1 MNCILK
7 SYFLDGI
14 PICSDCGSWNFL
26 RTRVRGV
33 PVLGTTLG
41 LRVIILY
48 LSLDMVPDLAYVF
61 GGSYKLE
68 LDQLSIE
75 DIMSK
80 LLLSPT
86 AYVSYN

>member
-7 SYFLDGI
+7 AYFLDGI
-14 PICSDCGSWNFL
+14 QICSDGGSWNFL
-26 RTRVRGV
+26 RTRSTRRTGTWNHVRVTGNNS
-33 PVLGTTLG
+33 
-41 LRVIILY
+41 Y